1 MKSLTEKIIN
11 ESIWEILDYKELHP
25 YISSQCNDTITGL
38 IRNQVDGEIW
48 SALYQVDGEIW
59 SALYKEEG
67 LTFI

>member
-1 MKSLTEKIIN
+1 MKSLTHKIIH
-11 ESIWEILDYKELHP
+11 ESIWNILDYKDYKVHP

-48 SALYQVDGEIW
+48 EALYPPAG
-59 SALYKEEG
+59 LG

>member
-25 YISSQCNDTITGL
+25 YISSQCNDKITDS

-48 SALYQVDGEIW
+48 SVLYTD
-59 SALYKEEG
+59 EG